1 MKDINIISKG
11 RGCTPKL
18 LGFFILDH
26 YGRNLGKGKLIVRL
40 GIKIPTNI
48 NNEQKEIFEK
58 LKEFN

>member
-1 MKDINIISKG
+1 MGIPTI
-11 RGCTPKL
+11 
-18 LGFFILDH
+18 DH

-48 NNEQKEIFEK
+48 NKEQKEIFEK